1 MYSFSFSRSRLV
13 LHHSSP
19 RAVDQFH
26 IGLMAVPLFLHI
38 RLILLPLHLRTTP
51 FPPSPHITILL
62 WIILMTSLSSM
73 TYRYRVRN
81 LIILSHF
88 NSCICNSFDIQCS
101 VFFFVDGSG
110 RLRRRRGPT
119 LVRDV
124 WQLPEGERIVIECN
138 KLGQPIKKAASLLT
152 SFLGTVARRG
162 QLCPLNYSKWND
174 MLPAYKIEMLRVVQV
189 KKLIYYFIS

>member
-1 MYSFSFSRSRLV
+1 MF
-13 LHHSSP
+13 
-19 RAVDQFH
+19 
-26 IGLMAVPLFLHI
+26 
-38 RLILLPLHLRTTP
+38 
-51 FPPSPHITILL
+51 
-62 WIILMTSLSSM
+62 
-73 TYRYRVRN
+73 
-81 LIILSHF
+81 
-88 NSCICNSFDIQCS
+88 CI
-101 VFFFVDGSG
+101 FFVDGSG